1 VVEGEGIKCLITP
14 RPFLMGR
21 ERRKN
26 GMTGSLKLVALI
38 ESHAEPIARQWAK
51 DVRKNSRTP
60 SYHDISEVNLVPVAE
75 RFYDN
80 FSQMFYTN
88 KPADI
93 SRPYFFQ
100 FAEEHYRQKI
110 PLSETL
116 YALIL
121 MRRHIW
127 LYAEFQTI
135 FISAV
140 EQKQAVDSLVRT
152 ILMFDYAITFVSQ
165 RYQELIRSEIDEKM
179 GIVNVLLMGNP
190 LGVKLKRYRAIIMTS
205 LLMGVIALTAYSHGL
220 AGTNVIFT
228 HLFYIPI
235 VLAGIWWQRQGIWV
249 ALALGIYLLVS
260 HFFFL
265 KGVPIYGDLIRAVV
279 FLVIGAVVAFLSEG
293 INKAE
298 QIIKLNTVK
307 GATSS

>member
-1 VVEGEGIKCLITP
+1 
-14 RPFLMGR
+14 
-21 ERRKN
+21 
-26 GMTGSLKLVALI
+26 MTGSLKLVGLI
-38 ESHAEPIARQWAK
+38 ESHAEPIAQQWAK
-51 DVRKNSRTP
+51 DVIKNSRTP
-60 SYHDISEVNLVPVAE
+60 SYHAIPERHLVPIAE

-80 FSQMFYTN
+80 FSQMFYTD

-100 FAEEHYRQKI
+100 FAEEHYRRNI

-165 RYQELIRSEIDEKM
+165 RYQELLRKEIDEKM
-179 GIVNVLLMGNP
+179 GLVNVLLIGNP
-190 LGVKLKRYRAIIMTS
+190 LGARMRRYRTVIMAG
-205 LLMGVIALTAYSHGL
+205 LLLGVIALTTYSHGM
-220 AGTNVIFT
+220 AGINVIFT

-235 VLAGIWWQRQGIWV
+235 VLAGIWWQRKGIWI
-249 ALALGIYLLVS
+249 ALVLAVYLLVS
-260 HFFFL
+260 HFIFL
-265 KGVPIYGDLIRAVV
+265 KEMAIYDDLIRAAM
-279 FLVIGAVVAFLSEG
+279 FIIIGVVVAFLSEG
-293 INKAE
+293 INKVE
-298 QIIKLNTVK
+298 EILKLNQAK